1 MPNVAAAKLAYFGSR
16 ISPNQLETQH
26 GYRVAMNVPI
36 CRTGKQTYLGSEL
49 AMNPG
54 FREEW
59 GIGPDDVVDVYRPL
73 EEVTS
78 PETIA
83 SFQGNSVVDDH
94 PDGNIYPGSL
104 VTVEN
109 DGELNRGHG
118 QNLRVGPVMED
129 GETPLLADLH
139 LKHSDLID
147 KVDGGKR
154 DVSCGYTYILARRD
168 DGMLV
173 QTRIRG
179 NHIAIVGK
187 GRAGPEVAIGDSAP
201 PVITPPKERVSMSK
215 IREMIWGKGVKEYA
229 KDASPEELALAMKEL
244 AKDADPESEKEDKA
258 AKDAAEKA
266 TKDAAEKATKDA
278 AEKAAKDAEEAK
290 ANMTDAAKDRKA
302 AHDAL
307 DRALDANGNDKKMG
321 KDAAGKDASVG
332 DLVSQLQEFFPPDE
346 VAELDEELD
355 NVGKSALTTQLD
367 AGGAEVIEPEAS
379 EMDADDEDD
388 EKGAMDSVR
397 ALVKSLRPLVAS
409 GKASKA
415 TVDSY
420 NSAVT
425 QINKL
430 KGKDPY
436 KNLARRQAPEAARD
450 AAHATTLRNP
460 LEFYEGKSF
469 KEGKAAHDAYLA
481 TQGGK

>member
-1 MPNVAAAKLAYFGSR
+1 LPNAAPAKLAYYGSR
-16 ISPNQLETQH
+16 ISPNQLETLH

-36 CRTGKQTYLGSEL
+36 CRTGKQQYLGSEL

-59 GIGPDDVVDVYRPL
+59 GIGPMDVVDVYRTL

-109 DGELNRGHG
+109 DSELNRGHG
-118 QNLRVGPVMED
+118 QNIRVGPAMED
-129 GETPLLADLH
+129 GEIPLLADLH

-168 DGMLV
+168 DGVLI

-179 NHIAIVGK
+179 NHIAIVEK

-201 PVITPPKERVSMSK
+201 PEIKPPRERTPMKG
-215 IREMIWGKGVKEYA
+215 IRELIWGKGLKDYA
-229 KDASPEELALAMKEL
+229 KDASPEELASAMKEL
-244 AKDADPESEKEDKA
+244 AKDAEPDSEKEKA
-258 AKDAAEKA
+258 AKDAMEKA
-266 TKDAAEKATKDA
+266 AKDAAEKATKDA

-290 ANMTDAAKDRKA
+290 KKDEMTDAAKDRKA

-307 DRALDANGNDKKMG
+307 DRALDACATDKKMG

-332 DLVSQLQEFFPPDE
+332 DLISQLQEFFPPDE

-355 NVGKSALTTQLD
+355 MGKSGGAGGAEQLD
-367 AGGAEVIEPEAS
+367 GAAEVIEPEAGK
-379 EMDADDEDD
+379 DADEGDME
-388 EKGAMDSVR
+388 EGAMDD
-397 ALVKSLRPLVAS
+397 VKQLIKGLRPVIAS
-409 GKASKA
+409 GAADAA
-415 TVDSY
+415 TVKVY
-420 NSAVT
+420 NSAVKK
-425 QINKL
+425 INAL
-430 KGKDPY
+430 KGADPY
-436 KNLARRQAPEAARD
+436 KSLARRKAPEAATD
-450 AAHATTLRNP
+450 SASTLRNP
-460 LEFYEGKSF
+460 VEFYAGKTY
-469 KEGKAAHDAYLA
+469 KQGKADHEAYLA
-481 TQGGK
+481 AQGGK